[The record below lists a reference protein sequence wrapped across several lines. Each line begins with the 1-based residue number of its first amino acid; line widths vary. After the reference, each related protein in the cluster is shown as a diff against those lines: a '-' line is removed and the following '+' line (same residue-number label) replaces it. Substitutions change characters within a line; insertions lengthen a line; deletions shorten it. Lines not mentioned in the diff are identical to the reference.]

1 MQRRTIL
8 EKLNDDLLKV
18 NEKIQSQQKKMDELK
33 SQRKK
38 IEEQIRSV
46 KMDGILKLMD
56 SKNLTVEKLEEIIKA
71 N

>member
-18 NEKIQSQQKKMDELK
+18 NEKIQSQQKKMDDLK

-56 SKNLTVEKLEEIIKA
+56 SKNLTVEKLEEIINA

>member
-56 SKNLTVEKLEEIIKA
+56 SKNLTVEKLEEIINA

>member
-18 NEKIQSQQKKMDELK
+18 NEKIQSQQKKMDDLK

-46 KMDGILKLMD
+46 KMDVILRLMD
-56 SKNLTVEKLEEIIKA
+56 SKNLTVEKLEEIINA